1 MKNKNLTP
9 KELNEQNFYN
19 SLTNSRREYWGCQTP
34 MGRYRMKM
42 RSELIKKFINTK
54 KGARILDLGCG
65 LGSLTQHFKTIKAK
79 VIGVDISP
87 QSIAYAKKHIKS
99 ANITFRVQSAHNL
112 GFTDNYFDAVIGNG
126 ILHHLDLKKALPEI
140 LRILKPGGKIFFVEP
155 NLINPEIY
163 LERKVPLLRKLVGN
177 SPDET
182 AFSRWWIKK
191 TLKKYRFKNVEA
203 STFDFLYP
211 ALPVSLSRPLRIISE
226 ILEKIP
232 LIKELSGSMVIKAQK

>member
-1 MKNKNLTP
+1 
-9 KELNEQNFYN
+9 
-19 SLTNSRREYWGCQTP
+19 
-34 MGRYRMKM
+34 MGLYRMKM

-54 KGARILDLGCG
+54 RRARILDLGCG

-87 QSIAYAKKHIKS
+87 QSIEYAKAHVKS
-99 ANITFRVQSAHNL
+99 ANISFLVQSAHDL
-112 GFTDNYFDAVIGNG
+112 DFPDNHFDAVIGNG

-140 LRILKPGGKIFFVEP
+140 LRVLKPGGKIFFAEP

-163 LERKVPLLRKLVGN
+163 LERKVPFLRKLVGN

-191 TLKKYRFKNVEA
+191 TLEKYRFKNVEA
-203 STFDFLYP
+203 SPFDFLYP
-211 ALPVSLSRPLRIISE
+211 ALPVSLSRTLRTISE

-232 LIKELSGSMVIKAQK
+232 GVRELSGS

>member
-1 MKNKNLTP
+1 MKIKKLTT
-9 KELNEQNFYN
+9 KEINEQKFYD
-19 SLTNSRREYWGCQTP
+19 SLTNSSQEYWGCQTP

-54 KGARILDLGCG
+54 KGARVLDLGCG

-87 QSIAYAKKHIKS
+87 QSIAYAKTHIMS
-99 ANITFRVQSAHNL
+99 ANITFQVQSAHGL
-112 GFTDNYFDAVIGNG
+112 GFTDNCFNAVIGNG

-140 LRILKPGGKIFFVEP
+140 LRVLKPGGKIFFAEP

-163 LERKVPLLRKLVGN
+163 LERKVPFLRKVVGN

-191 TLKKYRFKNVEA
+191 TLEKYEFKNVEA
-203 STFDFLYP
+203 VPFDFLYP
-211 ALPVSLSRPLRIISE
+211 ALPVSLSKTLRVVSE

-232 LIKELSGSMVIKAQK
+232 GVKELSGSMIIKAGK